1 MAMVLRT
8 TGVVFAAALALPLTV
23 LRGQD
28 PLPDGPGKP
37 VVVRVCGACHDL
49 DTATGARHTRNEWR
63 AVVESMIDRG
73 AKASDEEIV
82 AITGYLTAYVGLVNV
97 NKAAATEIE
106 TVLAIPG
113 RPGRGHRRI
122 IQPRM
127 ESSRTSTP
135 SSGCRASTPRVST
148 SGRIASRFDEPR
160 THDGVRQSCSAHS
173 IATRFAHGTAQ
184 DCGARAPGG
193 PCLLRNRIGPR
204 SGTMRAANVFAA
216 HADRHPECLQAQ
228 AGLAVWHRSG
238 RGGSESAT
246 PATVDRGG
254 PHVAGGLST
263 LRLRRAAS
271 SHWTR
276 DRQGNLE
283 VRTGRPA
290 RRCAA

>member
-106 TVLAIPG
+106 TVLAIPAAQAAA
-113 RPGRGHRRI
+113 I
-122 IQPRM
+122 ADY
-127 ESSRTSTP
+127 
-135 SSGCRASTPRVST
+135 RA
-148 SGRIASRFDEPR
+148 
-160 THDGVRQSCSAHS
+160 
-173 IATRFAHGTAQ
+173 AHGEFKDLDALK
-184 DCGARAPGG
+184 RVPG
-193 PCLLRNRIGPR
+193 ID
-204 SGTMRAANVFAA
+204 A
-216 HADRHPECLQAQ
+216 
-228 AGLAVWHRSG
+228 AGLDERK
-238 RGGSESAT
+238 
-246 PATVDRGG
+246 DRI
-254 PHVAGGLST
+254 T
-263 LRLRRAAS
+263 FR
-271 SHWTR
+271 
-276 DRQGNLE
+276 
-283 VRTGRPA
+283 
-290 RRCAA
+290 